1 MKFEKLQTKTIAMQ
15 YELKPVGNTKYTIR
29 EEINAAQKQEELKP
43 VVYSVIDDFYKD
55 LINQWLTNTT
65 LSYRM
70 CDEMYDIYKRILIEP
85 AAKDEYIKYSDKIK
99 DTLIADLKN
108 VTYCGVNSSV
118 SSSKLFG
125 TPLMEYVETKDYDSQ
140 SKEYICSL
148 VGGGSFY
155 DRYIKTRSRLFE
167 KDSEH
172 NTVISRVLENMYIYF
187 ANCVLVEQ
195 YVSQSILNSE
205 NAAHFA
211 ANRYADTLTQD
222 CIDSYN
228 VQVGI
233 INQTL
238 NEAKLENRPKMLKAL
253 KKQLLFDTGKAFT
266 FPVVTNDEEFI
277 KLTEDTYATA
287 YNVSKEFSAKCV
299 DLFTKKNL
307 ENYEINT
314 TNLGSISTNVYGR
327 YDVIFAAQNNYLDSI
342 EGKTEKAKE
351 KARKTYKARK
361 FVTVS
366 ELVSMLEALV
376 AEDENYKD
384 IDPYKIYSYYRYAC
398 DEYVR
403 KIAVSYNAISSMLR
417 SGIIDKNRGAELK
430 AFFDAAIE
438 GFGVYKD
445 LKNTD
450 ITNPIY
456 DILSD
461 FEAKSSD
468 IISNY
473 HTARNYI
480 TKKGKDLKSKI
491 PMQFGYSNF
500 GVGDSRY
507 ISKSGSFLYKDGNN
521 VYLAIPVKGSKFSL
535 DNMYASDDEESIDML
550 YWNQLTDIYRQ
561 LPRIIFSK
569 SGMNTYKPSD
579 EIMYIKSTEGFKTN
593 KEMLTK
599 WCSFLIDC
607 LSQNPDYA
615 QYDVKNRMRAA
626 EEYENISEFYNELEF
641 ATYSIEVK
649 KLSKDKIHKLNEE
662 GLIYIFQIY
671 CKDFSPAHHGK
682 TDRNTALLL
691 SLFDNN
697 NSKNCIELNPH
708 TRIKGGLSVFYR
720 EPKISLSDTTIH
732 KAGQPIALKNPINAG
747 KSKTFKYD
755 IIKNRRYTQEKLLVS
770 ILITTNNV
778 IDNTHTSYRFNKE
791 VNKDVINKNILAITR
806 GNKHLISYMITKPDG
821 TPIEKGNFDKI
832 VSNTATSDK
841 YEFDYN
847 ALLSKAEAEYL
858 DNQKKW
864 KPVKGID
871 DTKKGYLSAVLS
883 KIVQLQQKYDCII
896 AVEKLNAGG
905 SRDAVITKKLY
916 KGFEEAI
923 IKKFNYVETSEG
935 IKQYT
940 YLDNIPLDKMWQNGI
955 IYLTGTTF
963 LRSKY
968 GSYIDRIS
976 HLFKFKN
983 ATQAK
988 DLLNSFR
995 RFYYDNEAF
1004 YVEFSPSDFIPK
1016 DNIPVTSDIYT
1027 IKLQGIVRTFIPDKN
1042 GHTKLV
1048 EYDLVASIKDIL
1060 ETDAVEYESGANI
1073 QLDALEATGFK
1084 QLVDILRIALKF
1096 ETYNPVKE
1104 ENYTNNLLYTI
1115 NGVEIV
1121 KTPEMSITDLRL
1133 TNMIDRLKCNLTT
1146 INADGIVDNQQAFD
1160 KWIGAS

>member
-1 MKFEKLQTKTIAMQ
+1 MNFERLQTKTIAMQ
-15 YELKPVGNTKYTIR
+15 YELKPVGNTKNTIKK
-29 EEINAAQKQEELKP
+29 EINAAQKQEELKP

-70 CDEMYDIYKRILIEP
+70 CDEMYDIYKRILSESD
-85 AAKDEYIKYSDKIK
+85 AKVEYIKYSDKIK
-99 DTLIADLKN
+99 DVLAEDLKN
-108 VTYCGVNSSV
+108 VTYYGVNSSV

-125 TPLMEYVETKDYDSQ
+125 KPLMEYVESKDYDNRT
-140 SKEYICSL
+140 KEYICSL
-148 VGGGSFY
+148 VGEGSFY

-172 NTVISRVLENMYIYF
+172 NTVISRILENMYIYF
-187 ANCVLVEQ
+187 ANCILVEQ
-195 YVSQSILNSE
+195 YISQNILNSE
-205 NAAHFA
+205 EAAHFA

-222 CIDSYN
+222 CIDAYN
-228 VQVGI
+228 VQVGV

-253 KKQLLFDTGKAFT
+253 RKQLLFDTGKAFAM
-266 FPVVTNDEEFI
+266 PVIENDEEFI
-277 KLTEDTYATA
+277 KLTEETYATA
-287 YNVSKEFSAKCV
+287 HNATKEFSAKCV
-299 DLFTKKNL
+299 DLLVRKNL

-314 TNLGSISTNVYGR
+314 TNLGHISANLYGK
-327 YDVIFAAQNNYLDSI
+327 YDILFAAQNNYLDNI

-351 KARKTYKARK
+351 KARKAYKARK

-366 ELVSMLEALV
+366 ELVAMLEALV
-376 AEDENYKD
+376 AEDECYKD

-403 KIAVSYNAISSMLR
+403 KIAVSYNAISSMLS
-417 SGIIDKNRGAELK
+417 SGVIDKNRGAEFK
-430 AFFDAAIE
+430 AFFDATIE
-438 GFGVYKD
+438 CFRVYKD

-450 ITNPIY
+450 ITSPIY

-461 FEAKSSD
+461 FESKSRD

-473 HTARNYI
+473 NMARNYI

-535 DNMYASDDEESIDML
+535 DNMYASDGESSVNML

-579 EIMYIKSTEGFKTN
+579 EIMYIKSTEGFKTD

-615 QYDVKNRMRAA
+615 QYDIRNRMRAA
-626 EEYENISEFYNELEF
+626 EEYESISEFYNELEF
-641 ATYSIEVK
+641 ATYSIDIK
-649 KLSKDKIHKLNEE
+649 KLSKGKIDKLNEE
-662 GLIYIFQIY
+662 GLIYLFQIY
-671 CKDFSPAHHGK
+671 SKDFSPAHHGK
-682 TDRNTALLL
+682 KARNTALLL
-691 SLFDNN
+691 SLFDND
-697 NSKNCIELNPH
+697 NSKNCIKLNPH

-720 EPKISLSDTTIH
+720 EPKINLSDTTIH
-732 KAGQPIALKNPINAG
+732 KAGQPLALKNSNNAG

-770 ILITTNNV
+770 ILVTTNNV
-778 IDNTHTSYRFNKE
+778 IDTTRTSYRLNKE
-791 VNKDVINKNILAITR
+791 VNKDVLNKNILAITR

-821 TPIEKGNFDKI
+821 TLIEKGNFDKI

-858 DNQKKW
+858 DNQKNW

-896 AVEKLNAGG
+896 AVEKLNAG
-905 SRDAVITKKLY
+905 SSNAVITKKLY

-923 IKKFNYVETSEG
+923 VQKFNYVETSEG
-935 IKQYT
+935 VKQYT
-940 YLDNIPLDKMWQNGI
+940 YLDNMQLDKMWQNGI
-955 IYLTGTTF
+955 IYFTSTTF

-968 GSYIDRIS
+968 GSYIDRVS
-976 HLFKFKN
+976 HLFKYKN
-983 ATQAK
+983 ATQTK

-995 RFYYDNEAF
+995 RFYYDDGAF
-1004 YVEFSPSDFIPK
+1004 YVEFNPSDFIQK

-1027 IKLQGIVRTFIPDKN
+1027 IKLKGIVRTFIQDKN

-1048 EYDLVASIKDIL
+1048 EYDLVTSIKDIL
-1060 ETDAVEYESGANI
+1060 ETGVTEYESGADI
-1073 QLDALEATGFK
+1073 QLDALEASELK
-1084 QLVDILRIALKF
+1084 QLVEILRVALKF

-1104 ENYTNNLLYTI
+1104 ETYTNNLLYAI
-1115 NGVEIV
+1115 NGVKII
-1121 KTPEMSITDLRL
+1121 KTPEISITDLRL
-1133 TNMIDRLKCNLTT
+1133 TNMIERLKCNLTT
-1146 INADGIVDNQQAFD
+1146 INEEGIVDNQQAFD
-1160 KWIGAS
+1160 RWIID